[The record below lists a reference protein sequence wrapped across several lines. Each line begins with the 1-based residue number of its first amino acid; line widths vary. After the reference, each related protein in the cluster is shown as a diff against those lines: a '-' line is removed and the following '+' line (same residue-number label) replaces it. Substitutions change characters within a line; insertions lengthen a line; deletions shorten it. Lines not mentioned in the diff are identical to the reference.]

1 MINNNELI
9 DQIKSYNRFLN
20 SDSLNKAYNF
30 ALEAHQNQKRDEGV
44 PYIIACLLL
53 PIIGIGLYPRLITES
68 YIASINNLVDRDL
81 TAVKGAVKTN
91 IFSGT
96 KTNDILKAPTI

>member
-1 MINNNELI
+1 M
-9 DQIKSYNRFLN
+9 
-20 SDSLNKAYNF
+20 
-30 ALEAHQNQKRDEGV
+30 
-44 PYIIACLLL
+44 
-53 PIIGIGLYPRLITES
+53 PIIGIGLYPRLVTES
-68 YIASINNLVDRDL
+68 YIASINQLVDRDL